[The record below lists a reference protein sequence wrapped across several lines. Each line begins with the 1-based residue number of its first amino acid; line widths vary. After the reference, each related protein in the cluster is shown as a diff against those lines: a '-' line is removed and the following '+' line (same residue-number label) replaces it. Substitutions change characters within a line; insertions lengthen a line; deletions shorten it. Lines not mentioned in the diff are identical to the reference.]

1 MSQRIFEAA
10 TYLFDPL
17 HAFWESKST
26 HRRVAS
32 LLALVF
38 LAGIIGIELKRR
50 GLLPSF
56 LAEHA
61 PTNHFHAVNLAFTLL
76 LILEVVG
83 LIFALPSSFSRS
95 VGKQFEI
102 LCLILMRNSFKE
114 LVNFPEP
121 ISVTHVEPLLRI
133 MSDGSGALI
142 VFVLLGVYYRLQ
154 RPKEDIVYGESL
166 YSMVAMKKIIAL
178 GLFAAFAGMGVVNA
192 WQFVTHG
199 PEIEFFTT
207 FYTILIFNDIL
218 LVLISQRYLP
228 AFRAV
233 FRNSGFALCTLLIRL
248 ALAAPPF
255 YNAALGVGAMG
266 FAVCLTLACRRFS
279 EPKE

>member
-1 MSQRIFEAA
+1 MSHLILDAA
-10 TYLFDPL
+10 THVFDPL
-17 HAFWESKST
+17 HAFWKSERT
-26 HRRVAS
+26 HKRVAT

-38 LAGIIGIELKRR
+38 LAGVIGIELNRR
-50 GLLPSF
+50 GLLPPSW
-56 LAEHA
+56 AAHM

-76 LILEVVG
+76 LILEVIG
-83 LIFALPSSFSRS
+83 LIFALPSSFSKS

-121 ISVTHVEPLLRI
+121 ISVGQLAPLLRI
-133 MSDGSGALI
+133 VSDGTGALV

-154 RPKEDIVYGESL
+154 RPKDDIVSRESL
-166 YSMVAMKKIIAL
+166 YSFVALKKMIAL
-178 GLFAAFAGMGVVNA
+178 ALFGVFAGMGAINA
-192 WQFVTHG
+192 WQVVTHG
-199 PEIEFFTT
+199 PDIDFFPA

-228 AFRAV
+228 AFHAV

-255 YNAALGVGAMG
+255 N
-266 FAVCLTLACRRFS
+266 T
-279 EPKE
+279 EKEIYLSNR